1 MILYELNIYQKAKS
15 QISKEE
21 KGKGK
26 ERLNRLI
33 NKETESIYVKM
44 NKNQGILFS
53 NDITQ
58 IKIKGDDMIR
68 MGFPVPETC
77 RHMIYI
83 NLIQKNDDDMINSY
97 WIVYNINLKE
107 IYLSFKSSPSKYTL
121 LYPRASPSSKIQN
134 LSEVCIYLNE
144 EKTIRI
150 QIDNYSIMNKNKKQ
164 IEDESI
170 LDFIEYNKDSSKE
183 LKELI
188 GKKRIKIISDDEENV
203 EKEEKKEKDEMEE
216 MEEIYDDIIDNYLS
230 SYDIKLNE
238 SINFG
243 NRHKRRLTKPKNK
256 EKLNKQIEKCSI
268 CLEIIHNEAKLNS
281 CSHTF
286 CYECIIQ
293 FSKLENKC
301 PLCKRDYSNI
311 IYYDSKDSLRII
323 RIKKKR
329 LKETLS
335 EYIFN
340 EDDGLNNEINEDSIF
355 NDDLNDSDAC
365 YECFKNNDQSNLLI
379 CDKCNI
385 SVCHYYC
392 DHLNSLPT
400 ESEEWVCF
408 FCRGMKE

>member
-1 MILYELNIYQKAKS
+1 MILYELNIYQKEKS
-15 QISKEE
+15 QFSKEVI
-21 KGKGK
+21 GK

-33 NKETESIYVKM
+33 NKEKESVYVKM

-83 NLIQKNDDDMINSY
+83 NLIQKYDDDMINSY
-97 WIVYNINLKE
+97 WILYNINLKE

-121 LYPRASPSSKIQN
+121 LYPRASPSCKIQN
-134 LSEVCIYLNE
+134 LSEVFIYLNE

-150 QIDNYSIMNKNKKQ
+150 QIDNYSIMNKYNKQ
-164 IEDESI
+164 IDDESI
-170 LDFIEYNKDSSKE
+170 LDFIEDTKNRCCKE
-183 LKELI
+183 VKEKI
-188 GKKRIKIISDDEENV
+188 GKKRIKIISDDEENA
-203 EKEEKKEKDEMEE
+203 EKEEKKEKENDE

-230 SYDIKLNE
+230 SYDNKLNE
-238 SINFG
+238 SLNFG
-243 NRHKRRLTKPKNK
+243 NNHKRRLTKPKNK

-268 CLEIIHNEAKLNS
+268 CLEIIQNEAKLNS

-286 CYECIIQ
+286 CYECIFQ

-340 EDDGLNNEINEDSIF
+340 EEDGLNNEINDDSIF

-392 DHLNSLPT
+392 DHLNSLPN
-400 ESEEWVCF
+400 ESEEWICF